1 MGEIFSLKNQI
12 QNYAWGSREIL
23 GRMRGVPVPTE
34 QPEAEVWVGAHPAA
48 PSRATVDGA
57 ESPLN
62 ELIVENPSRFL
73 RPDRTSDWFPF
84 LFKILAIDAPLS
96 IQVHPTPEQAIAGF
110 EDEQARGIAIDA
122 PYRNYKDR
130 YSKPET
136 VIALSPMRV
145 LTGVRP
151 VEQLK
156 TLAAAFGAAWLAERA
171 ERAEL
176 SPKQLLTEIIRLP
189 EETASAAVQHLVD
202 TAPGLL
208 GASNDVVADA
218 AELVRIV
225 DGKYPGDRGL
235 LVAFVMNLVHLA
247 PGESAFT
254 PDGQVHAYVS
264 GTAIELMNPSDNV
277 MRAGLTAKHIDT
289 EELIKVLGE
298 KQDAPVIQRPN
309 PEDGPLGTYAMWDE
323 RMSVTRV
330 RVEEGKPLSY
340 TFKGISAALSV
351 AGKVTIQAKDG
362 NGTDEFVLGATESV
376 LHVGEP
382 SEAVLSGS
390 GELYIASYV

>member
-48 PSRATVDGA
+48 PSRATVDGS

-156 TLAAAFGAAWLAERA
+156 TLAAAFGAAWLA

-309 PEDGPLGTYAMWDE
+309 PKDGPLGTYAMWDE

-330 RVEEGKPLSY
+330 RVEEGKPLNY

>member
-48 PSRATVDGA
+48 PSRATMDGA

-156 TLAAAFGAAWLAERA
+156 TLAAAFGAAWLA

-330 RVEEGKPLSY
+330 RIEEGKPLSY

-382 SEAVLSGS
+382 SVAVLSGS

>member
-84 LFKILAIDAPLS
+84 LFKILAIDALLS

-171 ERAEL
+171 EL

-235 LVAFVMNLVHLA
+235 LMAFVMNLVHLA

-330 RVEEGKPLSY
+330 RIEEGKPLSY

>member
-171 ERAEL
+171 EL

-208 GASNDVVADA
+208 GASDDVVADA

>member
-12 QNYAWGSREIL
+12 QNYAWGSCEIL

-171 ERAEL
+171 EL

-202 TAPGLL
+202 TAAGLL

-330 RVEEGKPLSY
+330 RIEEGKPLSY

>member
-1 MGEIFSLKNQI
+1 M
-12 QNYAWGSREIL
+12 
-23 GRMRGVPVPTE
+23 PVPTE

-122 PYRNYKDR
+122 PFRNYKDR

-156 TLAAAFGAAWLAERA
+156 TLATAFGATWLE

-189 EETASAAVQHLVD
+189 QETASAAVQHLVD

-208 GASNDVVADA
+208 GASNEVIADA

-225 DGKYPGDRGL
+225 DGKYSGDRGL
-235 LVAFVMNLVHLA
+235 LVAFVMNLMHLA

-289 EELIKVLGE
+289 E
-298 KQDAPVIQRPN
+298 
-309 PEDGPLGTYAMWDE
+309 
-323 RMSVTRV
+323 
-330 RVEEGKPLSY
+330 
-340 TFKGISAALSV
+340 
-351 AGKVTIQAKDG
+351 
-362 NGTDEFVLGATESV
+362 GA
-376 LHVGEP
+376 H
-382 SEAVLSGS
+382 
-390 GELYIASYV
+390 

>member
-156 TLAAAFGAAWLAERA
+156 TLAAAFGAAWLA

-362 NGTDEFVLGATESV
+362 NGTEEFVLGATESV

-382 SEAVLSGS
+382 SVATLSGN

>member
-48 PSRATVDGA
+48 PSRATVDGT

-122 PYRNYKDR
+122 PHRNYKDR

-136 VIALSPMRV
+136 VIALTQMRV
-145 LTGVRP
+145 LTGVRTSA
-151 VEQLK
+151 QLAE
-156 TLAAAFGAAWLAERA
+156 LAEAFKAGWLAERV
-171 ERAEL
+171 EL
-176 SPKQLLTEIIRLP
+176 TPKQLLTEIIRMP
-189 EETASAAVQHLVD
+189 EETATAAVEQLVEAAAQLTD
-202 TAPGLL
+202 AENP
-208 GASNDVVADA
+208 VIADA
-218 AELVRIV
+218 AELVQIV
-225 DGKYPGDRGL
+225 AGGYPGDRGL
-235 LVAFVMNLVHLA
+235 LVHLA

-298 KQDAPVIQRPN
+298 SQDAPVIQRPT
-309 PEDGPLGTYAMWDE
+309 PENAPVGTYAMWDE
-323 RMSVTRV
+323 RMSVTRI
-330 RVEEGKPLSY
+330 RVEEGKPQEY
-340 TFKGISAALSV
+340 TFEGISAALSV
-351 AGKVTIQAKDG
+351 SGEITIHAADG
-362 NGTDEFVLGATESV
+362 NGTEEFVLGATESV

-382 SEAVLSGS
+382 SVATLSGS

>member
-96 IQVHPTPEQAIAGF
+96 IQVHPPPEQAIAGF

-156 TLAAAFGAAWLAERA
+156 TLAAAFGAAWLA

-362 NGTDEFVLGATESV
+362 NGTEEFVLGATESV

>member
-1 MGEIFSLKNQI
+1 MGEIFSLKNQV

-156 TLAAAFGAAWLAERA
+156 TLATAFGAAWLA

-189 EETASAAVQHLVD
+189 EETAAAAVQHLVD

>member
-171 ERAEL
+171 EL

-225 DGKYPGDRGL
+225 DSKYPGDRGL

-330 RVEEGKPLSY
+330 RIEEGKPLSY

>member
-34 QPEAEVWVGAHPAA
+34 QPEAEVWVGAHPGA

-171 ERAEL
+171 EL

-189 EETASAAVQHLVD
+189 EATASAAVQHLVD

>member
-156 TLAAAFGAAWLAERA
+156 TLAAAFGAAWLD

-202 TAPGLL
+202 TAAGLL

>member
-171 ERAEL
+171 EL

-202 TAPGLL
+202 AAPGLL
-208 GASNDVVADA
+208 GASDDVVADA
-218 AELVRIV
+218 VELVRIV

-330 RVEEGKPLSY
+330 RVEEGKPLNY

>member
-171 ERAEL
+171 EL

-202 TAPGLL
+202 TAAGLL

-264 GTAIELMNPSDNV
+264 GTAIVLMNPSDNV

>member
-171 ERAEL
+171 EL

-202 TAPGLL
+202 TAAGLL
-208 GASNDVVADA
+208 GASNEVVADA

-330 RVEEGKPLSY
+330 RVEEGKPLNY

>member
-122 PYRNYKDR
+122 PFRNYKDR

-156 TLAAAFGAAWLAERA
+156 TLAAAFGATWLE

-176 SPKQLLTEIIRLP
+176 SPKQLLTEIIHLP
-189 EETASAAVQHLVD
+189 QETASAEVQHLVD

-208 GASNDVVADA
+208 GASNEVVVDA

-330 RVEEGKPLSY
+330 RIEEGKPLNY

-351 AGKVTIQAKDG
+351 AGQVTIQAKDG

>member
-171 ERAEL
+171 EL

-202 TAPGLL
+202 AAPGLL

-218 AELVRIV
+218 VELVRIV

-289 EELIKVLGE
+289 EELIKVLGK

-330 RVEEGKPLSY
+330 RVEEGKPLNY

>member
-171 ERAEL
+171 EL

-202 TAPGLL
+202 TAAGLL

-330 RVEEGKPLSY
+330 RVEDGKPLSY

>member
-1 MGEIFSLKNQI
+1 MVEIFSLKNQI

-171 ERAEL
+171 EL

-202 TAPGLL
+202 TAAGLL

-309 PEDGPLGTYAMWDE
+309 PEDGPLGAYAMWDE

-330 RVEEGKPLSY
+330 RIEEGKPLSY